1 MDAVATKPTNHQDD
15 TVLSAQTLYGRSI
28 STRLSSVLPLPHPEE
43 GVFLAEGAMHVI
55 EPDQIVYVLE
65 EGLLGSRWSAF
76 HSVGHVVLKGPIV
89 YAAQPVPAHVDE
101 ERVRTATRLHRLPAP
116 VLGVV
121 AMVALLGF
129 LCVMLG
135 PLLAAVW
142 SSSVSQGD
150 AYSVLIP
157 VVLVG
162 VMGLVS
168 LWIAVRR
175 VVDALAANPY
185 KKRSFA
191 ISTPSAAEGSVQ
203 DGKVSLASLLTRQR
217 LVSAAGIHA
226 RRAIGCARPV
236 ATQQPNTVLTLGEQA
251 RVPAGSV
258 VSFLA
263 PRKGPLGGSKW
274 EGVYCVE
281 EAVVHGPMEVHVTP
295 GPCPGFVDAVSDQMR
310 SDHVMPML
318 VFFGF
323 VSVSN
328 LRSDIAGLMTVGVL
342 GMSILL
348 GLSLMAM
355 WNLIP
360 GRIRLRP

>member
-1 MDAVATKPTNHQDD
+1 MDAVATKRTNHQDD

-28 STRLSSVLPLPHPEE
+28 STRLSSMLPLPHPEK

-55 EPDQIVYVLE
+55 EPDRIVYVLE

-101 ERVRTATRLHRLPAP
+101 ERVRMATRLNRLPAP
-116 VLGVV
+116 VLSL
-121 AMVALLGF
+121 AALVALAGF
-129 LCVMLG
+129 LW
-135 PLLAAVW
+135 LAAG
-142 SSSVSQGD
+142 SLLPALFMPSVP
-150 AYSVLIP
+150 SVDFYTLLIP
-157 VVLVG
+157 VVLITIMV
-162 VMGLVS
+162 LVS
-168 LWIAVRR
+168 VVLAGRR
-175 VVDALAANPY
+175 VVDALGENPY

-236 ATQQPNTVLTLGEQA
+236 ATQQPNTVLALGEQA

-263 PRKGPLGGSKW
+263 PRKGLLGGSKW
-274 EGVYCVE
+274 LGVYCVE

-295 GPCPGFVDAVSDQMR
+295 GQCPGFVDALWDQMR

-328 LRSDIAGLMTVGVL
+328 LRSDISGLMTVGVL

-348 GLSLMAM
+348 GLSVMAM

-360 GRIRLRP
+360 GRARLRP